1 MYLRTRSKVPYQGAS
16 LEAHRQ
22 YLTCWFSGFLSL
34 AGNLEVYKRSWFK
47 PLLHEE
53 DGQPQRKLSHSKN
66 RLPMN
71 LYNYYG
77 TWQTPKHAFH
87 CTVQWRICL
96 SHLISSYKK
105 RLFKKR
111 LVKQFEWLKRRLVD
125 I

>member
-1 MYLRTRSKVPYQGAS
+1 MSFPDSVCPSINFNNPPYNK
-16 LEAHRQ
+16 L
-22 YLTCWFSGFLSL
+22 LPTCWFSGFLSL

-87 CTVQWRICL
+87 YTVQWRIWMEEIEI
-96 SHLISSYKK
+96 SHSAPQVFLT
-105 RLFKKR
+105 
-111 LVKQFEWLKRRLVD
+111 
-125 I
+125 